1 MNYFLATSAII
12 EKKVAIGE
20 GSEIWYFTH
29 IRETARIG
37 KDCKI
42 GDSCFIDTG
51 VIIGDGVKL
60 ANGVKIYGGAIIKDN
75 VYLGPDVKITD
86 VRKPKANKKGK
97 QLDTIIEEGVSVAS
111 GATIVGGVRIGKNT
125 QIGENAVVIS
135 DLPDGVFA
143 AGNPASIKK
152 RLIQN
157 A

>member
-20 GSEIWYFTH
+20 GSEVWYFTH
-29 IRETARIG
+29 IRETAKIG

-60 ANGVKIYGGAIIKDN
+60 ANGVKVYGGAIIKDN

-86 VRKPKANKKGK
+86 VRKPRANKKGK
-97 QLDTIIEEGVSVAS
+97 QLVLLC
-111 GATIVGGVRIGKNT
+111 R
-125 QIGENAVVIS
+125 VIMTAIR
-135 DLPDGVFA
+135 LKKL
-143 AGNPASIKK
+143 SIQSKI
-152 RLIQN
+152 RTCPI
-157 A
+157 

>member
-1 MNYFLATSAII
+1 MRFTIADNAIV
-12 EKKVAIGE
+12 ENNVSIGDDTTV
-20 GSEIWYFTH
+20 WYFTH
-29 IRETARIG
+29 IRATAKVG
-37 KDCKI
+37 KSCKI

-51 VIIGDGVKL
+51 VIIGDGVKI